1 MIYGCKRT
9 SNIMSLNYNTFAYM
23 KPILFMRLIQQY
35 PEYEKGLIE
44 YVTTQYK
51 DDDRLKLLIQMVKRV
66 EYFDKADDDILYE
79 IVFNLEIK
87 QHQKDDMILGD
98 KDDIDSIYFMEE
110 GIVQV
115 SSEFEKNEFIIDMLG
130 PGSIINQRAVFLG
143 EQMQVSIKALTDCKI
158 LSLSLKK
165 LLELVAKHGEI
176 QGKDNKKE

>member
-1 MIYGCKRT
+1 
-9 SNIMSLNYNTFAYM
+9 
-23 KPILFMRLIQQY
+23 
-35 PEYEKGLIE
+35 
-44 YVTTQYK
+44 
-51 DDDRLKLLIQMVKRV
+51 
-66 EYFDKADDDILYE
+66 
-79 IVFNLEIK
+79 
-87 QHQKDDMILGD
+87 MILDD

-143 EQMQVSIKALTDCKI
+143 EQMQVSVKALTDCKI